1 MFYFSQLKKAQEK
14 LIKDL
19 EHCVTRREAIFTIAE
34 ARQNRSKATEHKIR
48 INYTRK
54 IDDIKNNIKQLETEL
69 NNVQDKTKTLLSQ
82 KQVIE
87 EEIENCKRD
96 IDFSEKYSETLREE
110 IENRKTNR
118 QHKFEI
124 LLLMQRKLNVYREL
138 VAKKQP
144 FLHTKRENM
153 QTEYTFHKDMNNR
166 LCSIVQNLISD
177 FPIYKSEF
185 TRLYNTLKLCIYT
198 HYSSNLD
205 IRMH

>member
-19 EHCVTRREAIFTIAE
+19 EHCVARREAIFTVAE

-54 IDDIKNNIKQLETEL
+54 IDDIKNNIKQLETEVK
-69 NNVQDKTKTLLSQ
+69 NAQDKTKVLLTQ
-82 KQVIE
+82 KQSIE
-87 EEIENCKRD
+87 REIEKCKHD
-96 IDFSEKYSETLREE
+96 INFSENYSETLREE

-118 QHKFEI
+118 QLKFEM

-153 QTEYTFHKDMNNR
+153 QAEYAFHKDLNNR
-166 LCSIVQNLISD
+166 LCSVVQNLISD
-177 FPIYKSEF
+177 FPNYKPEF

-205 IRMH
+205 IRMQ